1 MNREDLY
8 RSFNNI
14 DDDILERSEANK
26 KRLSY
31 TWKKWGAI
39 AACLC
44 ILVIGAISIL
54 NDQSG
59 IEMEKPMVVRL
70 VGSVVENNA
79 GTLTY
84 HTDNYSEHVMGFTL
98 VKKDD
103 SEMYICF
110 DGYIIKDEWEDED
123 GLHHEVENYVA
134 MTPPYDGYEQQ
145 PNKTIIKDALVIT
158 VNGVETNVLPTEPGT
173 YEISVY
179 YGELYNRLDVVHTD
193 VEILGFGHFMIDCE
207 GFEEQ
212 HPDLKKGE

>member
-59 IEMEKPMVVRL
+59 IECFISSSLGWNPRDR
-70 VGSVVENNA
+70 A
-79 GTLTY
+79 G
-84 HTDNYSEHVMGFTL
+84 
-98 VKKDD
+98 
-103 SEMYICF
+103 
-110 DGYIIKDEWEDED
+110 
-123 GLHHEVENYVA
+123 
-134 MTPPYDGYEQQ
+134 
-145 PNKTIIKDALVIT
+145 
-158 VNGVETNVLPTEPGT
+158 
-173 YEISVY
+173 
-179 YGELYNRLDVVHTD
+179 
-193 VEILGFGHFMIDCE
+193 LGGHLL
-207 GFEEQ
+207 G
-212 HPDLKKGE
+212 

>member
-103 SEMYICF
+103 MEMYIRF
-110 DGYIIKDEWEDED
+110 DGHVIKDEWEDED
-123 GLHHEVENYVA
+123 CACRN
-134 MTPPYDGYEQQ
+134 PRCD
-145 PNKTIIKDALVIT
+145 NCSSCS
-158 VNGVETNVLPTEPGT
+158 N
-173 YEISVY
+173 
-179 YGELYNRLDVVHTD
+179 
-193 VEILGFGHFMIDCE
+193 ILGRYFFGHFACRNNPCFCI
-207 GFEEQ
+207 GRISRRLGVGLFECS
-212 HPDLKKGE
+212 

>member
-44 ILVIGAISIL
+44 VLVIGARSIL
-54 NDQSG
+54 NNQSG
-59 IEMEKPMVVRL
+59 IGMESQMVVRL
-70 VGSVVENNA
+70 VGSVVENKA

-84 HTDNYSEHVMGFTL
+84 HTDNYSEHVMEFTL
-98 VKKDD
+98 VKKNDI
-103 SEMYICF
+103 EMYIRF
-110 DGYIIKDEWEDED
+110 DGHVIKDEWEDED
-123 GLHHEVENYVA
+123 GLHHEVEEYVA
-134 MTPPYDGYEQQ
+134 MSAYADYEQQ
-145 PNKTIIKDALVIT
+145 PNRTLINDALVIT

-179 YGELYNRLDVVHTD
+179 YGELYNRLDVVQRD

>member
-54 NDQSG
+54 NNQSG
-59 IEMEKPMVVRL
+59 IEMESQMVVHL

-79 GTLTY
+79 GILTY

-98 VKKDD
+98 VKKNDM
-103 SEMYICF
+103 EMYIRF
-110 DGYIIKDEWEDED
+110 DGYIIKNEWTDED
-123 GLHHEVENYVA
+123 GVHQEVEEYVA
-134 MTPPYDGYEQQ
+134 MSPYDDYEQQ
-145 PNKTIIKDALVIT
+145 PNRTLINDALVIT

-179 YGELYNRLDVVHTD
+179 YGELYNRLDVISNE

-207 GFEEQ
+207 DFEEQ
-212 HPDLKKGE
+212 HPDLNKGE

>member
-26 KRLSY
+26 KRLVY

-44 ILVIGAISIL
+44 ILVIGAISIYNRGAN
-54 NDQSG
+54 NDG
-59 IEMEKPMVVRL
+59 FDKPMVVHL

-84 HTDNYSEHVMGFTL
+84 HTDNYNDQTMEFTL
-98 VKKDD
+98 VKKNDM
-103 SEMYICF
+103 EMYIRF
-110 DGYIIKDEWEDED
+110 DGQVIKDEWEDEE

-158 VNGVETNVLPTEPGT
+158 VNGVEVNEFPTKPGT
-173 YEISVY
+173 YEVSVY
-179 YGELYNRLDVVHTD
+179 YGELYNRLDVVYKE

-207 GFEEQ
+207 GFEKN
-212 HPDLKKGE
+212 HPLTE